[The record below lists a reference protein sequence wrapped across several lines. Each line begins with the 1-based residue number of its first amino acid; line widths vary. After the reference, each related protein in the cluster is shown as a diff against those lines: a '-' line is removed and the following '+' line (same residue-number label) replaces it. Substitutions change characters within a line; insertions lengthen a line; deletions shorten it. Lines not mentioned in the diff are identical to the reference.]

1 MNDPHEMVMQ
11 LAAFV
16 PHVAYPVPMIAMA
29 AGRAVIVGIGQRG
42 LTFKHVYG
50 VVEHHWHDAGKL
62 GD

>member
-1 MNDPHEMVMQ
+1 
-11 LAAFV
+11 
-16 PHVAYPVPMIAMA
+16 MIAMA

-50 VVEHHWHDAGKL
+50 VVEHHRQNAGKL